1 MRHLSLVFAL
11 LVGAGPLC
19 AQDPLPTVV
28 VLSTGGTIAS
38 TRSEE
43 EGGFTSSLPGEQ
55 LVAAVPGL
63 DQVALIEV
71 QNVVNVGSTNMT
83 PALWLEV
90 SRRANAALER
100 EEVVGVLVTHGTDT
114 MEETAY
120 FLDLTVAS
128 EKPVIM
134 VGSMRAASE
143 WDADGP
149 RNLLNAAQVAVSNE
163 ARGKGTMV
171 VLNGEI
177 HAAREVTKT
186 HSLSV
191 ETFDT
196 PEFGALGVVD
206 ADGVRFYRAPLRRQ
220 SIPMASDVVLP
231 TVDIIPN
238 YAGSDGRLIRG
249 LLKEGPVDG
258 LVVDAS
264 GAGNIAAA
272 LFEAVREAR
281 EQGVAVVITSRT
293 HSGRVLPLY
302 AGGGGG
308 TTLHGVGMRIC
319 RQPLGPEGPG
329 APYRCADADQGSGG
343 VAGDISAVGMQ
354 NSPAGGR
361 AGAGDHRTR
370 PSALLSGLHEPAAEH
385 PLDPGALAFRAAD
398 LLRSMFS
405 DRLDT
410 LKAVP
415 AFLAGIVVG
424 GHPVF
429 SP

>member
-1 MRHLSLVFAL
+1 MWLALSLL
-11 LVGAGPLC
+11 LLSPVPAWMGASPGMSGPGRGLL
-19 AQDPLPTVV
+19 QEMPTVV

-38 TRSEE
+38 TQSDE
-43 EGGFTSSLPGEQ
+43 EGGYTSSLTGEQ
-55 LVAAVPGL
+55 LIAAVPGL
-63 DQVALIEV
+63 DQVARIEV

-83 PALWLEV
+83 PTLWLEV
-90 SRRANAALER
+90 SRRAAAALQR
-100 EEVVGVLVTHGTDT
+100 PEVAGVVVTHGTDT

-128 EKPVIM
+128 EKPVVL
-134 VGSMRAASE
+134 VGAMRAASE

-149 RNLLNAAQVAVSNE
+149 RNLLNGARVAVAPE

-186 HSLSV
+186 HSLAV

-206 ADGVRFYRAPLRRQ
+206 MDAVRFYRAPLRRQ
-220 SIPMASDVVLP
+220 TIEMGPDVVLP
-231 TVDIIPN
+231 VVDIIPN
-238 YAGSDGRLIRG
+238 YAGSDGRLVRG

-264 GAGNIAAA
+264 GAGNISGA

-281 EQGVAVVITSRT
+281 EQGIAVVVTSRT

-308 TTLHGVGMRIC
+308 TTLHEMGCVF
-319 RQPLGPEGPG
+319 
-329 APYRCADADQGSGG
+329 ADNL
-343 VAGDISAVGMQ
+343 SAQKARVLLI
-354 NSPAGGR
+354 A
-361 AGAGDHRTR
+361 ALTRTR
-370 PSALLSGLHEPAAEH
+370 
-385 PLDPGALAFRAAD
+385 DVQD
-398 LLRSMFS
+398 LRTIFG
-405 DRLDT
+405 R
-410 LKAVP
+410 
-415 AFLAGIVVG
+415 
-424 GHPVF
+424 
-429 SP
+429 

>member
-1 MRHLSLVFAL
+1 MRGRGWSRMATGVPIPALIATALSGAFLNPFPVTAQE
-11 LVGAGPLC
+11 GAGVS
-19 AQDPLPTVV
+19 LPTVV

-38 TRSEE
+38 THSDE
-43 EGGFTSSLPGEQ
+43 EGGYASNLQGEQ

-63 DQVALIEV
+63 DQVAIIEV

-100 EEVVGVLVTHGTDT
+100 EEVAGVLVTHGTDT

-120 FLDLTVAS
+120 FLDLTVTS
-128 EKPVIM
+128 EKPAIL
-134 VGSMRAASE
+134 VGAMRAASE

-163 ARGKGTMV
+163 ARGKGTLV

-186 HSLSV
+186 HSLAV

-206 ADGVRFYRAPLRRQ
+206 PDGVRFYRAPLRRQ
-220 SIPMASDVVLP
+220 SIPMAPGVVLP

-238 YAGSDGRLIRG
+238 YAGSDGRLVRG

-264 GAGNIAAA
+264 GAGNIAAP
-272 LFEAVREAR
+272 LFEAVKEAR
-281 EQGVAVVITSRT
+281 ERGVAVVITSRT

-308 TTLHGVGMRIC
+308 TTLHD
-319 RQPLGPEGPG
+319 LGCVFADNLSAQKARVLLIAALTRTKDPE
-329 APYRCADADQGSGG
+329 QL
-343 VAGDISAVGMQ
+343 
-354 NSPAGGR
+354 R
-361 AGAGDHRTR
+361 AIFNR
-370 PSALLSGLHEPAAEH
+370 
-385 PLDPGALAFRAAD
+385 
-398 LLRSMFS
+398 
-405 DRLDT
+405 
-410 LKAVP
+410 
-415 AFLAGIVVG
+415 
-424 GHPVF
+424 
-429 SP
+429 

>member
-1 MRHLSLVFAL
+1 MKPLGRFRIATGVVKVAGGATLAKTFQLKRFLRVAFSGPSLAAVMLATPPP
-11 LVGAGPLC
+11 VPN
-19 AQDPLPTVV
+19 PLPGPGVLVQEPLPIVV

-38 TRSEE
+38 THSEE
-43 EGGFTSSLPGEQ
+43 EGGFTSNLPGEQ

-63 DQVALIEV
+63 DQVARIEV
-71 QNVVNVGSTNMT
+71 QNVANVGSTNMT

-100 EEVVGVLVTHGTDT
+100 DEVAGVLVTHGTDT

-120 FLDLTVAS
+120 FLDLTVTS
-128 EKPVIM
+128 DKPVIM
-134 VGSMRAASE
+134 VGAMRVASE

-149 RNLLNAAQVAVSNE
+149 RNLLNATRVAVSGE
-163 ARGKGTMV
+163 ARGKGTFV

-186 HSLSV
+186 HSLAV

-196 PEFGALGVVD
+196 PEFGALGIVD

-220 SIPMASDVVLP
+220 SIPMAPDVILP

-238 YAGSDGRLIRG
+238 YAGSDGRLHRG

-264 GAGNIAAA
+264 GAGNIAGA
-272 LFEAVREAR
+272 LFEAVKEAR
-281 EQGVAVVITSRT
+281 EQGIAVVITSRT

-308 TTLHGVGMRIC
+308 TTL
-319 RQPLGPEGPG
+319 QELG
-329 APYRCADADQGSGG
+329 CVFADNL
-343 VAGDISAVGMQ
+343 SAQKARVLLI
-354 NSPAGGR
+354 A
-361 AGAGDHRTR
+361 ALTRTR
-370 PSALLSGLHEPAAEH
+370 NPEELR
-385 PLDPGALAFRAAD
+385 AFFGR
-398 LLRSMFS
+398 
-405 DRLDT
+405 
-410 LKAVP
+410 
-415 AFLAGIVVG
+415 
-424 GHPVF
+424 
-429 SP
+429 

>member
-1 MRHLSLVFAL
+1 VASS
-11 LVGAGPLC
+11 
-19 AQDPLPTVV
+19 QEELPTVV

-63 DQVALIEV
+63 GELARVEV
-71 QNVVNVGSTNMT
+71 QNVANVGSTNMT

-100 EEVVGVLVTHGTDT
+100 PDVAGVLVTHGTDT

-120 FLDLTVAS
+120 FLDLTVTS
-128 EKPVIM
+128 DKPVIM
-134 VGSMRAASE
+134 VGAMRAASE

-149 RNLLNAAQVAVSNE
+149 RNILDATRVALSEE
-163 ARGKGTMV
+163 ARGKGAFV

-186 HSLSV
+186 HSLAV

-196 PEFGALGVVD
+196 PEFGTLGIVD

-220 SIPMASDVVLP
+220 SIPIPSDVALP

-258 LVVDAS
+258 LVIDAA
-264 GAGNIAAA
+264 GAGNIAAP
-272 LFEAVREAR
+272 LFQAVREAR
-281 EQGVAVVITSRT
+281 EAGVAVVVTSRT
-293 HSGRVLPLY
+293 HAGRVLPLY

-308 TTLHGVGMRIC
+308 TTLHA
-319 RQPLGPEGPG
+319 LG
-329 APYRCADADQGSGG
+329 CVFADNL
-343 VAGDISAVGMQ
+343 SAQKARVLLI
-354 NSPAGGR
+354 A
-361 AGAGDHRTR
+361 ALTRT
-370 PSALLSGLHEPAAEH
+370 S
-385 PLDPGALAFRAAD
+385 DPGE
-398 LLRSMFS
+398 LREIFG
-405 DRLDT
+405 R
-410 LKAVP
+410 
-415 AFLAGIVVG
+415 
-424 GHPVF
+424 
-429 SP
+429 

>member
-1 MRHLSLVFAL
+1 VRRPGRPRIATGVAKVDECVGIAKTFPRKRQRAVLPRHRRGVRLLAVTPLVMAMAVLPSQSPFLS
-11 LVGAGPLC
+11 
-19 AQDPLPTVV
+19 AQETAPESLPTVV

-38 TRSEE
+38 TRSDEE
-43 EGGFTSSLPGEQ
+43 AGYTSNLQGEQ

-90 SRRANAALER
+90 SRRATAALER
-100 EEVVGVLVTHGTDT
+100 DEVAGVLVTHGTDT

-120 FLDLTVAS
+120 FLDLTVTS
-128 EKPVIM
+128 DKPVII
-134 VGSMRAASE
+134 VGAMRAASE

-149 RNLLNAAQVAVSNE
+149 RNLLNAARVAVSEE
-163 ARGKGTMV
+163 ARGKGTFV

-186 HSLSV
+186 HSLAV
-191 ETFDT
+191 ETFGT
-196 PEFGALGVVD
+196 PEFGALGIVD

-220 SIPMASDVVLP
+220 SIPMAPDVVLP
-231 TVDIIPN
+231 TVDIISN

-264 GAGNIAAA
+264 GAGNIATA

-281 EQGVAVVITSRT
+281 DQGIAVVITSRT

-308 TTLHGVGMRIC
+308 TTL
-319 RQPLGPEGPG
+319 QELGCVFADNLSAQKARVLLIAALTRTTDPE
-329 APYRCADADQGSGG
+329 
-343 VAGDISAVGMQ
+343 
-354 NSPAGGR
+354 
-361 AGAGDHRTR
+361 
-370 PSALLSGLHEPAAEH
+370 E
-385 PLDPGALAFRAAD
+385 
-398 LLRSMFS
+398 LRRYF
-405 DRLDT
+405 DR
-410 LKAVP
+410 
-415 AFLAGIVVG
+415 
-424 GHPVF
+424 
-429 SP
+429 